1 MSPDEW
7 WVKGGEGEDSVWST
21 GGEFDYTKDVPV
33 RNPTRH
39 SQRHNRFQVPKPNS
53 MDTSLPHCSESMSL
67 GDSTGT
73 ERGKLSR
80 RRFLATGLAGGMTA
94 CAATGAWARWGAPH
108 NVEVVR
114 VPMPLRGLPDSL
126 VGKTIVQISDL
137 HVGPIVSTDYLRDC
151 LELVSS
157 LEPDIVVVT
166 GDFVSYDG
174 PSRIDEA
181 VALLADMQPGKLAT
195 VAITGNH
202 DFGFSRDG
210 FTNRHAAD
218 SLTEKLD
225 GIRIQMLRNTGI
237 EIEGLRLLG
246 VDDFWGPTHEL
257 GETLS
262 SGDADQPSIMLCH
275 NPDFVDQPGWEN
287 YRGWILSGHT
297 HGGQVRLPF
306 CKPPILPIRNHAY
319 IAGQVELSGDRTLY
333 VNRGL
338 GYLRKVRLNVRPE
351 ITIFELSRAA

>member
-1 MSPDEW
+1 MKSSDRSEQSAMTE
-7 WVKGGEGEDSVWST
+7 VEDLR
-21 GGEFDYTKDVPV
+21 EP
-33 RNPTRH
+33 
-39 SQRHNRFQVPKPNS
+39 
-53 MDTSLPHCSESMSL
+53 
-67 GDSTGT
+67 
-73 ERGKLSR
+73 SR
-80 RRFLATGLAGGMTA
+80 RTRSRRHFLKGSIFGGLAA
-94 CAATGAWARWGAPH
+94 CATTGSWAFLGAPH

-114 VPMPLRGLPDSL
+114 VLMPLRNLPESL

-137 HVGPIVSTDYLRDC
+137 HVGPIVSRDYLRDC

-157 LEPDIVVVT
+157 LEPDVVAIT
-166 GDFVSYDG
+166 GDFVTYDG
-174 PSRIDEA
+174 PARVDEA
-181 VALLADMQPGKLAT
+181 VSLLADIQPGKLAT

-202 DFGFSRDG
+202 DFGSSRGG
-210 FTNRHAAD
+210 FANRKVAD
-218 SLTEKLD
+218 SLTEKLNEI
-225 GIRIQMLRNTGI
+225 GIRMLRNTAV

-257 GETLS
+257 SETLS
-262 SGDADQPSIMLCH
+262 SGNADQPSVMLCH

-306 CKPPILPIRNHAY
+306 CKPPILPIRNHDY
-319 IAGQVELSGDRTLY
+319 TAGKVKLPGDRTLY

-351 ITIFELSRAA
+351 ITVFSLSRAA

>member
-1 MSPDEW
+1 
-7 WVKGGEGEDSVWST
+7 
-21 GGEFDYTKDVPV
+21 
-33 RNPTRH
+33 
-39 SQRHNRFQVPKPNS
+39 
-53 MDTSLPHCSESMSL
+53 
-67 GDSTGT
+67 
-73 ERGKLSR
+73 
-80 RRFLATGLAGGMTA
+80 
-94 CAATGAWARWGAPH
+94 
-108 NVEVVR
+108 
-114 VPMPLRGLPDSL
+114 MPLRDLPESL

-137 HVGPIVSTDYLRDC
+137 HVGPIVSRDYLKDC
-151 LELVSS
+151 LEMVSS
-157 LEPDIVVVT
+157 LEPDIVAIT

-181 VALLADMQPGKLAT
+181 AALLADMQPGMLAT

-202 DFGFSRDG
+202 DFGSSRGG
-210 FTNRHAAD
+210 FVNRKAAD

-225 GIRIQMLRNTGI
+225 GIGIQMLRNTSV

-257 GETLS
+257 DETLS
-262 SGDADQPSIMLCH
+262 SGDADQPSVMLCH

-306 CKPPILPIRNHAY
+306 CKPPILPIRNRDY
-319 IAGQVELSGDRTLY
+319 IAGQVELSGSRTLY

-338 GYLRKVRLNVRPE
+338 GHLRKVRLNVRPE
-351 ITIFELSRAA
+351 ITVFDLSRSA

>member
-1 MSPDEW
+1 
-7 WVKGGEGEDSVWST
+7 V
-21 GGEFDYTKDVPV
+21 
-33 RNPTRH
+33 
-39 SQRHNRFQVPKPNS
+39 
-53 MDTSLPHCSESMSL
+53 
-67 GDSTGT
+67 
-73 ERGKLSR
+73 
-80 RRFLATGLAGGMTA
+80 
-94 CAATGAWARWGAPH
+94 CAATGAWAFWGAPH

-114 VPMPLRGLPDSL
+114 VSMSLRDLPDPL

-137 HVGPIVSTDYLRDC
+137 HVGPIVSRDYLRDC

-157 LEPDIVVVT
+157 LEPDIVAIT
-166 GDFVSYDG
+166 GDFVTYDG
-174 PSRIDEA
+174 PTRINEA

-202 DFGFSRDG
+202 DFGSSRDG
-210 FTNRHAAD
+210 FTNRRVAD

-225 GIRIQMLRNTGI
+225 GVGIQMLRNSAI

-257 GETLS
+257 GQTLAA
-262 SGDADQPSIMLCH
+262 GDAEMPSVMLCH

-306 CKPPILPIRNHAY
+306 CKPPILPIRNHNY

-351 ITIFELSRAA
+351 ITVFELSPTA